1 MVPLEDVSASA
12 VVVVVWAYGPGMRRL
27 RIPWILRS
35 CDVARMTSVGLPP
48 VAEEEEGG
56 KVGSVKGRFEE
67 EVEGR
72 LEVGGGSAGLFLAFL
87 GFCLLGLPPP
97 PPLGG
102 LVLGSF
108 VAGAGAGDLEGS
120 GLVTT
125 AGESVVGS
133 GSVAVVVVLVA
144 GRPISLKRVSTSGSV
159 RGAREVAISVKVL
172 PLPLRWRIAMS
183 SAVVHGAGGD
193 GSAPGGAAGVGS
205 AGGAGSG
212 AAGAGVSDVVAMGG
226 LRRWGWGIRLV
237 REWREGVRGCGRGR
251 VWGLEGW
258 GGLWEGIEGGEVGI
272 SSCLCEDSMV

>member
-67 EVEGR
+67 EEEEVVKGR
-72 LEVGGGSAGLFLAFL
+72 LEEVVVVGAGSAGLFFPFLAF
-87 GFCLLGLPPP
+87 CLV
-97 PPLGG
+97 PLGA

-108 VAGAGAGDLEGS
+108 VVGAGAGDLEGS
-120 GLVTT
+120 GSA
-125 AGESVVGS
+125 AGGSVAGS
-133 GSVAVVVVLVA
+133 GSPAMTAVVIVA

-159 RGAREVAISVKVL
+159 RGAREVAISAKVL

-183 SAVVHGAGGD
+183 SAVVHGVGGVGSAAGGA
-193 GSAPGGAAGVGS
+193 GGVGS
-205 AGGAGSG
+205 AGGAGSAGGVGSG
-212 AAGAGVSDVVAMGG
+212 ARGAVVAGGG
-226 LRRWGWGIRLV
+226 LRRWG
-237 REWREGVRGCGRGR
+237 
-251 VWGLEGW
+251 
-258 GGLWEGIEGGEVGI
+258 
-272 SSCLCEDSMV
+272 